1 MSAVAVA
8 DQLMTMEFQCE
19 FGPEAT
25 SDSLWHAGPRDPR
38 KDFSGTQLCWNPRG
52 QATRT
57 DSDCR
62 QRSERGCLWADR
74 Q

>member
-25 SDSLWHAGPRDPR
+25 SDSLWHPGPRDPR
-38 KDFSGTQLCWNPRG
+38 KDFSGTQLPAVLESAG
-52 QATRT
+52 AG
-57 DSDCR
+57 D
-62 QRSERGCLWADR
+62 EDR
-74 Q
+74 PGLSSAIRAGVSLG

>member
-25 SDSLWHAGPRDPR
+25 SDS
-38 KDFSGTQLCWNPRG
+38 QLPTVLESAG

-57 DSDCR
+57 DPDCR